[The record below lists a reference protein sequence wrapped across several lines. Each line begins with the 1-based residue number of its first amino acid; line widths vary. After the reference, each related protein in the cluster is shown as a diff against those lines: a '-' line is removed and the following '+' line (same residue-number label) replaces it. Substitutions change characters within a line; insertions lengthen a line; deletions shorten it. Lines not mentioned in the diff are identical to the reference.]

1 MHTKIETLN
10 SAVSEELRHNMV
22 HKLKYP
28 YNSEINTDIHFIYIP
43 LLFFG
48 FFFFAYLTKNAN

>member
-28 YNSEINTDIHFIYIP
+28 YNSEINTDINFIYIP
-43 LLFFG
+43 LCFLIFF
-48 FFFFAYLTKNAN
+48 LLI

>member
-28 YNSEINTDIHFIYIP
+28 YNSEINTDINFIYIP
-43 LLFFG
+43 LCI
-48 FFFFAYLTKNAN
+48 FFFFLLI

>member
-10 SAVSEELRHNMV
+10 SAVSEELRHIMV

-28 YNSEINTDIHFIYIP
+28 YDSEINTDINFIYIP
-43 LLFFG
+43 LCI
-48 FFFFAYLTKNAN
+48 FFFFAHLTKNAN

>member
-10 SAVSEELRHNMV
+10 SAVSEELRHNMD

-28 YNSEINTDIHFIYIP
+28 YNSEINTDINFI
-43 LLFFG
+43 
-48 FFFFAYLTKNAN
+48 